1 MKPKAFA
8 AAVSAVVLALA
19 LFCPLQRLAESL
31 GWVSLPEM
39 GNIVEPE
46 REYGNPFLDAA
57 EQVKAE
63 IAGTYINN
71 LPFYAEA
78 VAGIKTA
85 VMDFNRPFNTW
96 LASSMRADPAPAAV
110 PEEEAAEHP
119 DAVNSLSAAGDA
131 PETEDVSG
139 TEDAP
144 VTEIGPETEEAPA
157 AEGPAEPE
165 PASEESDEPCVLS
178 SESTFLNSSAEGINL
193 YSIEARMSDGSTVE
207 LLTSA
212 FNTPEK
218 VYEKRM
224 RKTAETINEIAALAP
239 DVRAWVYVCS
249 RLQDAAC
256 FSDIV
261 PGEPSTGPLVDE
273 FFSLLDEGIT
283 YDRLKIDS
291 LDDSIR
297 KLFLTDHHWNAYGMY
312 EAYCDMVAMMFGED
326 AQIRPM
332 GDRYDVEGAA
342 YYGTFARTSGYY
354 GAHDDFFFYDYHLPK
369 HRLIA
374 DNPYDFESV
383 RDRYLSGDFSR
394 DRGADHY
401 VAFYPYAQYLK
412 YPENDTGRVLLL
424 LGDSYSRGIS
434 ELLSSAFDEAYIFD
448 YRRISQIG
456 DYRAYVEKH
465 GITDVLFMQYSLRGV
480 FDNQNDNT
488 LETLLP

>member
-19 LFCPLQRLAESL
+19 LFCPLQRLAEAL
-31 GWVSLPEM
+31 GWMSLPEM

-57 EQVKAE
+57 EQVKAG
-63 IAGTYINN
+63 IAGMYIND

-78 VAGIKTA
+78 VTGIQTA

-110 PEEEAAEHP
+110 PEEAEERP
-119 DAVNSLSAAGDA
+119 NNVDSLSAAGDA
-131 PETEDVSG
+131 PEPEDV
-139 TEDAP
+139 
-144 VTEIGPETEEAPA
+144 PETESPS
-157 AEGPAEPE
+157 EPE
-165 PASEESDEPCVLS
+165 PDEPVVLS
-178 SESTFLNSSAEGINL
+178 SESTFLKSSGEGINL
-193 YSIEARMSDGSTVE
+193 YSVEARMSDGSTVE

-224 RKTAETINEIAALAP
+224 RKTAETINAIAALAP

-312 EAYCDMVAMMFGED
+312 EAYCDMVTMMFGED
-326 AQIRPM
+326 AQIRPL
-332 GDRYDVEGAA
+332 GDRYDVEGASF
-342 YYGTFARTSGYY
+342 YGTFARTGGYY
-354 GAHDDFFFYDYHLPK
+354 GCHDDFFFYDYHLPK

-383 RDRYLSGDFSR
+383 RDRYLAGDFSR

-412 YPENDTGRVLLL
+412 YPENETGRVLLL

-456 DYRAYVEKH
+456 DYQAYVEKH
-465 GITDVLFMQYSLRGV
+465 GVTDVLFMQYSLRGV

-488 LETLLP
+488 LETLLPQE

>member
-19 LFCPLQRLAESL
+19 LFCPLQRLAEAL

-57 EQVKAE
+57 EQVKAG
-63 IAGTYINN
+63 IAGMYIND

-78 VAGIKTA
+78 VTGIQTA

-110 PEEEAAEHP
+110 PEEAEERP
-119 DAVNSLSAAGDA
+119 NNVDSLSAAGDA
-131 PETEDVSG
+131 PEPEDV
-139 TEDAP
+139 
-144 VTEIGPETEEAPA
+144 PETESPS
-157 AEGPAEPE
+157 EPE
-165 PASEESDEPCVLS
+165 PDGPVVLS
-178 SESTFLNSSAEGINL
+178 SESTFLKSSGEGINL
-193 YSIEARMSDGSTVE
+193 YSVEARMSDGSTVE

-224 RKTAETINEIAALAP
+224 RKTAETINAIAALAP

-312 EAYCDMVAMMFGED
+312 EAYCDMVTMMFGED
-326 AQIRPM
+326 AQIRPL
-332 GDRYDVEGAA
+332 GDRYDVEGASF
-342 YYGTFARTSGYY
+342 YGTFARTGGY
-354 GAHDDFFFYDYHLPK
+354 
-369 HRLIA
+369 
-374 DNPYDFESV
+374 
-383 RDRYLSGDFSR
+383 GDFSR

-412 YPENDTGRVLLL
+412 YPENETGRVLLL

-488 LETLLP
+488 LETLLPQE

>member
-19 LFCPLQRLAESL
+19 LFCPLQRLAEAL

-57 EQVKAE
+57 EQVKAG
-63 IAGTYINN
+63 IAGMYIND

-78 VAGIKTA
+78 VTGIQTA

-110 PEEEAAEHP
+110 PEEAEARP
-119 DAVNSLSAAGDA
+119 NNVDSLSAAGDA
-131 PETEDVSG
+131 PEPEDV
-139 TEDAP
+139 
-144 VTEIGPETEEAPA
+144 PETESPS
-157 AEGPAEPE
+157 EPE
-165 PASEESDEPCVLS
+165 PDEPVVLS
-178 SESTFLNSSAEGINL
+178 SESTFLKSSGEGINL

-224 RKTAETINEIAALAP
+224 RKTAETINAIAALAP
-239 DVRAWVYVCS
+239 DVRPWVYVCS

-291 LDDSIR
+291 LDDSIK

-312 EAYCDMVAMMFGED
+312 EAYCDMVTMMFGED
-326 AQIRPM
+326 AQIRPL
-332 GDRYDVEGAA
+332 GDRYDVEGASF
-342 YYGTFARTSGYY
+342 YGTFARTGGYY
-354 GAHDDFFFYDYHLPK
+354 GCHDDFFFYDYHLPK

-383 RDRYLSGDFSR
+383 RDRYLAGDFSR

-412 YPENDTGRVLLL
+412 YPENETGRVLLL

-488 LETLLP
+488 LETLVPQE

>member
-19 LFCPLQRLAESL
+19 LFCPLQRLAEAL
-31 GWVSLPEM
+31 GWVSVPEM

-57 EQVKAE
+57 EQVKAG
-63 IAGTYINN
+63 IAGMYIND

-78 VAGIKTA
+78 VTGIQTA

-96 LASSMRADPAPAAV
+96 LASSMRADPAPAAG
-110 PEEEAAEHP
+110 EEEAAEEHP
-119 DAVNSLSAAGDA
+119 DAGDA
-131 PETEDVSG
+131 PQPEDV
-139 TEDAP
+139 
-144 VTEIGPETEEAPA
+144 PETESPS
-157 AEGPAEPE
+157 EPE
-165 PASEESDEPCVLS
+165 PDEPVVLS
-178 SESTFLNSSAEGINL
+178 SESTFLKSSGEGINL
-193 YSIEARMSDGSTVE
+193 YSVEARMSDGSTVE

-224 RKTAETINEIAALAP
+224 RKTAETINAIAALAP

-312 EAYCDMVAMMFGED
+312 EAYCDMVTMMFGED
-326 AQIRPM
+326 AQIRPL
-332 GDRYDVEGAA
+332 GDRYDVEGAT
-342 YYGTFARTSGYY
+342 YFGTFARTSGYY
-354 GAHDDFFFYDYHLPK
+354 GCHDDFFFYDYHLPK

-374 DNPYDFESV
+374 DNPYDFETV

-488 LETLLP
+488 LETLVPQE